1 MYFSVQL
8 SGKNIFIIPESKYVK
23 SGNST
28 LEGPLKPK
36 FVKA

>member
-8 SGKNIFIIPESKYVK
+8 SGKGILIIPESKYLK

-28 LEGPLKPK
+28 LEILLKYK

>member
-8 SGKNIFIIPESKYVK
+8 SGKDIFIITKSKYLK

-28 LEGPLKPK
+28 LEGSLKPK